1 MATKTAPAKSAKME
15 GSESVETPARKG
27 KGKLIAIVL
36 GVLIA
41 AGGGGAAAWFM
52 LDKHAKAE
60 AAADGGK
67 AGKAGKAKDGDAD
80 KGFARY
86 PATYLPLEP
95 AFVVN
100 LAGADADRYL
110 QVQVQVMT
118 RDPHAAEAIKLH
130 TPAIRD
136 RLLLLFGTK
145 TAEELAAREGRETL
159 RLMALAEANKVM
171 FEETGKDAVEALYFT
186 SFVTQ

>member
-1 MATKTAPAKSAKME
+1 MATKSAPAKSAKME
-15 GSESVETPARKG
+15 APESVGTPARKG

-36 GVLIA
+36 GGLIA

-52 LDKHAKAE
+52 LGKDAKAE
-60 AAADGGK
+60 AAAEGGK
-67 AGKAGKAKDGDAD
+67 AGKTKDGDAG
-80 KGFARY
+80 KGAARY

-118 RDPHAAEAIKLH
+118 RDPLAADAIKLH

-171 FEETGKDAVEALYFT
+171 LEETGKDAVEALYFT